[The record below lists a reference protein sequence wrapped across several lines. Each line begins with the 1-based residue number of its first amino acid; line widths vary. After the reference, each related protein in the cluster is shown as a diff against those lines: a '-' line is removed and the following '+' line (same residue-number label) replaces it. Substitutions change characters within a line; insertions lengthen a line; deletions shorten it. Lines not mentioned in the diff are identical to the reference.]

1 MTRRI
6 LPSGEHAL
14 LVECADLPE
23 VLALHDALD
32 ADRPAGLVELV
43 PAARTVLVVIDPLRL
58 PLESAERWIRRTVAG
73 APGGASGASG
83 ASGATGAT
91 AGADAS
97 VQTSPEPLVVPVVYD
112 GPDLAETAASLGVTP
127 DELVARH
134 TSTRWRVAFIGFA
147 PGFGY
152 LVGDG
157 WPFEVPRLA
166 SPRTRVPAGSVGLAG
181 AFTGAYPRETP
192 GGWRLIGRTESAVW
206 DPTAAVPALLVPGR
220 SVRFERVGA

>member
-23 VLALHDALD
+23 VLALHDALA

-73 APGGASGASG
+73 AAAAAAARG
-83 ASGATGAT
+83 
-91 AGADAS
+91 GADAPEPA
-97 VQTSPEPLVVPVVYD
+97 SPAPLVVPVVYD
-112 GPDLAETAASLGVTP
+112 GPDLADTAASLGVSA
-127 DELVARH
+127 DDLVARH
-134 TSTRWRVAFIGFA
+134 TSTPWRVAFIGFA

-192 GGWRLIGRTESAVW
+192 GGWRLIGRTDLALW
-206 DPTAAVPALLVPGR
+206 DPSAPDPVLLVPGR
-220 SVRFERVGA
+220 PVRFERVGP